1 MPDEGAYFTTA
12 KSSTPSNGFSI
23 AVNDDITAISTITGE
38 GEVTVEAIYT
48 VDGKQLRDLQQGLNI
63 VKLSNGK
70 VQKILVK

>member
-1 MPDEGAYFTTA
+1 
-12 KSSTPSNGFSI
+12 
-23 AVNDDITAISTITGE
+23 
-38 GEVTVEAIYT
+38 VTVEAIYT

>member
-23 AVNDDITAISTITGE
+23 AVNDDITAISALTGE
-38 GEVTVEAIYT
+38 GEVTVETIYT